1 MKKLLA
7 TTLLLTVFGMS
18 ANVMADT
25 TTAKTEGTL
34 AVQQVE
40 KKAAPEAQKH
50 PSKKVVKKAES
61 KAEKK
66 AGEVKK

>member
-18 ANVMADT
+18 ANEIEKKKK
-25 TTAKTEGTL
+25 AKTEGTV